1 MDHARAC
8 VLTLSDMSTTNKAV
22 VKIRK
27 LFPQVPIVAR
37 ARNPAHQQ
45 RLESMFGAYPLL
57 LCLCVHSEYDYC
69 YSGRRASC
77 LS

>member
-1 MDHARAC
+1 LLLAGDINRPELLRGFHVDHARAC

-27 LFPQVPIVAR
+27 LFPHVPIVAR

-45 RLESMFGAYPLL
+45 RLESMFGA
-57 LCLCVHSEYDYC
+57 
-69 YSGRRASC
+69 
-77 LS
+77 